1 MDSETARSIVEAES
15 LDTLLAQAGSR
26 WDSRTGGVS
35 MPIHMAATYR
45 HPGLGQSTGWDYSR
59 SGNPTR
65 DVLEALLARLDGGE
79 RALVF
84 GTGMAAID
92 CCLRLLAPGQTIVVP
107 EEIYGGT
114 WRILERVS
122 AGIGIKVKWVS
133 FSDLFEKPSQILSGA
148 DMVLFETPT
157 NPTLSD
163 GDPKPVIDAA
173 RAAGVISVVDSTFL
187 TPILLRP
194 LELGA
199 DVVVHSGTK
208 YLSGH
213 QDLTAGVLVAR
224 EASIGARL
232 AVLQNTTGAVL
243 SPFDSWLF
251 LRGLKTLHLRVE
263 RQQESA
269 RKLALELAGYAGV
282 KRVMYPG
289 RGAMVSFEVDTP
301 ERIKALLERV
311 KIWIFAESLGGTE
324 SLITVPAFQTHADV
338 CLEVRDKLGITDR
351 LVRLSLGLE
360 DAQELSSDLK
370 QALEN
375 A

>member
-1 MDSETARSIVEAES
+1 
-15 LDTLLAQAGSR
+15 
-26 WDSRTGGVS
+26 
-35 MPIHMAATYR
+35 
-45 HPGLGQSTGWDYSR
+45 
-59 SGNPTR
+59 
-65 DVLEALLARLDGGE
+65 
-79 RALVF
+79 
-84 GTGMAAID
+84 
-92 CCLRLLAPGQTIVVP
+92 
-107 EEIYGGT
+107 
-114 WRILERVS
+114 
-122 AGIGIKVKWVS
+122 
-133 FSDLFEKPSQILSGA
+133 
-148 DMVLFETPT
+148 
-157 NPTLSD
+157 
-163 GDPKPVIDAA
+163 
-173 RAAGVISVVDSTFL
+173 
-187 TPILLRP
+187 

-213 QDLTAGVLVAR
+213 QDITAGVLVAR
-224 EASIGARL
+224 EADIGNRL
-232 AVLQNTTGAVL
+232 ATLQNTTGAVL

-269 RKLALELAGYAGV
+269 RKLASELVGFPGV

-289 RGAMVSFEVDTP
+289 RGSMVAFEVDTAD
-301 ERIKALLERV
+301 RIKALLERV

-360 DAQELSSDLK
+360 DAQELSLDLK